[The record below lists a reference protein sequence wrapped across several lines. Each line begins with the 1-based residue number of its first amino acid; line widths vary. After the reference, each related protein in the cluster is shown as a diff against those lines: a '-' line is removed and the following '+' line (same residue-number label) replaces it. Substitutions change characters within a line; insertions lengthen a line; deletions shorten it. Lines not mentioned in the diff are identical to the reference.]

1 MGNLIMKTQMKF
13 QKILMLVTLIVAA
26 LSFVYAL
33 SFCGGTV
40 YQYGTLYLKTT
51 DTERVAGARALFLTS
66 QSYCDI
72 LITLSIIF
80 ILVVVLNYVMASQ
93 SRRNYYLTNYISIIL
108 TIVYAVVLSI
118 LLIVFVSQT
127 FSLFL
132 AVDKEAAITRYER
145 LNGEGSFKYSI
156 SNFILGYIMAVI
168 IICDAVALVLNL
180 IWKIKLMQG
189 ERKLLAQGFNKEV
202 A

>member
-1 MGNLIMKTQMKF
+1 
-13 QKILMLVTLIVAA
+13 MLVTLIVAA

-66 QSYCDI
+66 QNYCDI

>member
-1 MGNLIMKTQMKF
+1 MKTQMKF

>member
-1 MGNLIMKTQMKF
+1 
-13 QKILMLVTLIVAA
+13 
-26 LSFVYAL
+26 
-33 SFCGGTV
+33 
-40 YQYGTLYLKTT
+40 
-51 DTERVAGARALFLTS
+51 
-66 QSYCDI
+66 
-72 LITLSIIF
+72 
-80 ILVVVLNYVMASQ
+80 MASQ

-156 SNFILGYIMAVI
+156 SNFILGYIMAVV

>member
-1 MGNLIMKTQMKF
+1 MKTQMKF

-66 QSYCDI
+66 QNYCDI